1 MYKKVGRPKKFDSR
15 DIVVTVRL
23 SKQEY
28 TRLKMLADMK
38 KSSISDVIRLLI
50 SKCWTLIS

>member
-23 SKQEY
+23 SRQEY
-28 TRLKMLADMK
+28 TRLRMLADK
-38 KSSISDVIRLLI
+38 KKTSISDVIRLLI